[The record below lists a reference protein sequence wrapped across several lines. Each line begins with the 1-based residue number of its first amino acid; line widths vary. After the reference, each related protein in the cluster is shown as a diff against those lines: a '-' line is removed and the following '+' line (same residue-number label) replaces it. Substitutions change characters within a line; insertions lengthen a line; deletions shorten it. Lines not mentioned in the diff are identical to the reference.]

1 MDMQNRTA
9 GSEVKR
15 RIGIMGGTFNPIHV
29 GHLLLAENAR
39 DNFALDEILF
49 IPSGHSYM
57 KEESQL
63 TDKNLRLQMTALAI
77 EDNPFFTISAMEVE
91 RAGNTYTYET
101 LTLLKKQNQE
111 EAEYY
116 FILGADSLFSM
127 ENWKHPEIIFDSC
140 IVLAAV
146 REDKAQADLLRQIA
160 YLESKYGACIRQIAL
175 KEIDISST
183 DIRRRIAQHKSIR
196 YMVPDKVISFIE
208 EKHLYLENS
217 EK

>member
-1 MDMQNRTA
+1 MDMQNQTE
-9 GSEVKR
+9 GSEIKR
-15 RIGIMGGTFNPIHV
+15 RIGIMGGTFNPIHI

-39 DNFALDEILF
+39 DNFALNEILF

-57 KEESQL
+57 KDESQI
-63 TDKNLRLQMTALAI
+63 TDKNLRLAMTALAI
-77 EDNPFFTISAMEVE
+77 EDNPFFSLSAIEVE

-101 LTLLKKQNQE
+101 LTLLKKQNPE
-111 EAEYY
+111 TEYY
-116 FILGADSLFSM
+116 FIVGADSLFSM
-127 ENWKHPEIIFDSC
+127 ESWKHSEIIFDSC

-146 REDKAQADLLRQIA
+146 REDKNQSDLLGQIA
-160 YLESKYGACIRQIAL
+160 YLESKYKACIRQISL

-183 DIRRRIAQHKSIR
+183 DIRHRIAQRKSIR

-208 EKHLYLENS
+208 ENHLYLENN